1 VSKNFAAKVPNRI
14 CDVANKS
21 FSRRMNSM
29 TSLAELAD
37 NAPCIVGVARTPMG
51 GLNGSL
57 STIPAP
63 ELGAIAMKAAM
74 ERAGVKCDAIDE
86 VYMGNVLQAGLGQNP
101 ARQAAL
107 FAGISKFTPATTVNK
122 VCASGLKAVALAAQA
137 IRLGEAH
144 IVIAGGFESMSRSPH
159 CIPALRNGVKYGA
172 AQIID
177 TLQHDGLTNPVGPYK
192 DRLMGDCG
200 ELCASTYKFSRED
213 QDKFAARSYLRAH
226 KAREAGKFDGEIQQ
240 VEVKNRRGPP
250 TLVSADEESL
260 SRGPMTVEALGKLRP
275 AFEKNGSVTAGNS
288 STISDGGAALV
299 ITSAKKARELKLNV
313 LAVIAGAADA
323 AHDAEMFTTAPA
335 LAVPIAL
342 KRSGIPM
349 QEVDFFELNEAFAV
363 VGCVNIKL
371 LNLNPEKVN
380 VYGGAVSM
388 GHPLGCS
395 GARILITLLSVLRN
409 EGGMIGCAGVCN
421 GGGGATALV
430 IRRLAS
436 PPGSL

>member
-1 VSKNFAAKVPNRI
+1 
-14 CDVANKS
+14 
-21 FSRRMNSM
+21 M

-275 AFEKNGSVTAGNS
+275 AFEKKRIRHRGKFIHYQRWWGRTGYHKRKEGERVK
-288 STISDGGAALV
+288 V
-299 ITSAKKARELKLNV
+299 ERARCHRWR
-313 LAVIAGAADA
+313 G
-323 AHDAEMFTTAPA
+323 
-335 LAVPIAL
+335 
-342 KRSGIPM
+342 
-349 QEVDFFELNEAFAV
+349 
-363 VGCVNIKL
+363 
-371 LNLNPEKVN
+371 
-380 VYGGAVSM
+380 
-388 GHPLGCS
+388 
-395 GARILITLLSVLRN
+395 
-409 EGGMIGCAGVCN
+409 
-421 GGGGATALV
+421 
-430 IRRLAS
+430 
-436 PPGSL
+436 